1 LENVLFLDDK
11 SLNIK
16 IIDFGLAFCW
26 ENDMRRE
33 IIKNGE
39 SKKLIG
45 TVIILF
51 IQPDYMSPEMF
62 AHSYDQ
68 KCDIWAAG
76 VLLYMLLAGV
86 APFEGET
93 DR

>member
-1 LENVLFLDDK
+1 M
-11 SLNIK
+11 
-16 IIDFGLAFCW
+16 LAH
-26 ENDMRRE
+26 D
-33 IIKNGE
+33 
-39 SKKLIG
+39 
-45 TVIILF
+45 
-51 IQPDYMSPEMF
+51 
-62 AHSYDQ
+62 YDQ